1 MEQTITVEE
10 PKAPV
15 QVELLLQISIA
26 TLVVLSTLLLS
37 MGQQNLTYAVVALVA
52 ATTSFVITDLKGYVQ
67 LGQNASSAASLLA
80 CVVLVFQIVS
90 KDESQLLN
98 VANILIYLQVILLF
112 QRKEDRTYWSL
123 MALSLLQIIVA
134 AALNLGLLFGVLL
147 AIYVLVAFA
156 SLTLFF
162 VHRQTRP
169 FLIARDEN
177 TKMAAKSEVANE
189 RLVVVDELDP
199 VSKILNR
206 PFVRRMTT
214 MILITAL
221 LTIIVF
227 FVIPRYNTTVW
238 QSPQQQTPTTG
249 FTEEVELDDISR
261 ILESAEQVMRV
272 EFTSQAGTPYQI
284 DTEPYF
290 RGTALSVYKEG
301 GRWKQFKSERLSR
314 PFVAQNFSPQ
324 DQWQVVRQRITL
336 QPGSHSVLFN
346 VAPCF
351 PTTGTPERFLLNLHS
366 RQLTL
371 GEERDT
377 KGSTFRYDLGTTA
390 FRNGWQKD
398 LIPVLRP
405 LSGIYGDPVATV
417 WDRQEW
423 QQFPRITEA
432 AAEYLADQNL
442 TNAGAFE
449 RAKSLENHFR
459 ISGRYSY
466 SLDVNKKRN
475 RQLDPIEDFV
485 ANHRTGHCEYFAS
498 ALTLMLRS
506 QQIPAR
512 MVVGYKGGDL
522 NTVGNYYIV
531 RQLHAHAWVE
541 AYLARDEIPEDEV
554 DPVEDLR
561 YGVWLRLDPTP
572 SGMDVVSSGDRFPML
587 TTIREFFD
595 YCQVLWDDYILGLN
609 SSRQQQAIY
618 GPLVRNMREVVM
630 TLFSP
635 DAWRERLQQWQ
646 QWLRQGKHAYWQ
658 SALVIGGII
667 AGLVLLRK
675 VLWNLMVAIRSLVR
689 RPFEKLARQ
698 GPRLDLYDQLER
710 VLAKNGYKRRPQQT
724 PSEFAEVVGG
734 QLAEISPL
742 VHVAGVPRRLA
753 HAHYRVRFGDQTLEP
768 DEHRQLKH
776 ALHNFE
782 KAMHGIPSRPRP

>member
-1 MEQTITVEE
+1 MEQPISLDQ

-15 QVELLLQISIA
+15 QIELLLQISVA

-37 MGQQNLTYAVVALVA
+37 MGQQNVTYAIVALVA
-52 ATTSFVITDLKGYVQ
+52 ATTSFVITDLKGYLC

-80 CVVLVFQIVS
+80 CLVLVVQVVS

-162 VHRQTRP
+162 VYRQTRP
-169 FLIARDEN
+169 FLIARDQH
-177 TKMAAKSEVANE
+177 AKSAVNQEIASE
-189 RLVVVDELDP
+189 RLIVVDEVDP

-206 PFVRRMTT
+206 SFVRRMTT
-214 MILITAL
+214 MILIAVL

-227 FVIPRYNTTVW
+227 FVIPRFNNTVW
-238 QSPQQQTPTTG
+238 QSPQQQTTTTG
-249 FTEEVELDDISR
+249 FTEEVQLDDISR

-284 DTEPYF
+284 DNEPYF
-290 RGTALSVYKEG
+290 RGTVLPSYKG
-301 GRWKQFKSERLSR
+301 SGHWKQFRSKRYSR
-314 PFVAQNFSPQ
+314 QFINQNFSPQ
-324 DQWQVVRQRITL
+324 DQWQVVLQRITL

-351 PTTGTPERFLLNLHS
+351 PTAGTPEGLQLNAHT

-371 GEERDT
+371 GEERET
-377 KGSTFRYDLGTTA
+377 KGGTFRYALGTTA

-398 LIPVLRP
+398 LMPVLQP
-405 LSGIYGDPVATV
+405 LSQVYGDPVRLV
-417 WDRQEW
+417 WQRQEW
-423 QQFPRITEA
+423 MDRYPRITA
-432 AAEYLADQNL
+432 AAEDYLADQNL

-466 SLDVNKKRN
+466 SLDLNKKRN
-475 RQLDPIEDFV
+475 PQLDPIEDFV

-541 AYLARDEIPEDEV
+541 AYLTRDEIPEDEV
-554 DPVEDLR
+554 DPVEDLTH
-561 YGVWLRLDPTP
+561 GVWLRLDPTP
-572 SGMDVVSSGDRFPML
+572 SGMDVVSSADRFPLL
-587 TTIREFFD
+587 TTVREFFD

-618 GPLVRNMREVVM
+618 GPLMRNARELVI

-635 DAWRERLQQWQ
+635 EVWGERWQQWQ
-646 QWLRQGKHAYWQ
+646 LWLRQGKHAYWQ
-658 SALVIGGII
+658 SASGD
-667 AGLVLLRK
+667 
-675 VLWNLMVAIRSLVR
+675 R
-689 RPFEKLARQ
+689 RYRCRIDPAAQSF
-698 GPRLDLYDQLER
+698 LER
-710 VLAKNGYKRRPQQT
+710 GCVRSIPDPASVRQAGATRAATGSVRPIGADPGEERLQAT
-724 PSEFAEVVGG
+724 ASTDSVG
-734 QLAEISPL
+734 I
-742 VHVAGVPRRLA
+742 
-753 HAHYRVRFGDQTLEP
+753 YRVGWWAVGR
-768 DEHRQLKH
+768 
-776 ALHNFE
+776 NFS
-782 KAMHGIPSRPRP
+782 ARSRRWRAAPTGTRPLPSAVR